1 MRLGAY
7 PCLIRKG
14 TLAEKVYGK
23 SEISE
28 RHRHRFEFDP
38 AYREMMEEK

>member
-7 PCLIRKG
+7 PCIIRKG

-23 SEISE
+23 SEIIE

-38 AYREMMEEK
+38 VYRTDMEAK